1 MGFQIDL
8 TNAPFLLVDAPR
20 KSVMVFINLKS
31 FLSELKKIFNKIG
44 KLIPFDLIQYL
55 NENPLQVAD
64 WSDHISDT
72 VRRQIE
78 GFCPWGLREWG
89 FIKRHP
95 ALV

>member
-1 MGFQIDL
+1 VKI
-8 TNAPFLLVDAPR
+8 
-20 KSVMVFINLKS
+20 INLKPL
-31 FLSELKKIFNKIG
+31 FSELKKIFDKLE

-55 NENPLQVAD
+55 NENLPQVSD

-95 ALV
+95 VLV